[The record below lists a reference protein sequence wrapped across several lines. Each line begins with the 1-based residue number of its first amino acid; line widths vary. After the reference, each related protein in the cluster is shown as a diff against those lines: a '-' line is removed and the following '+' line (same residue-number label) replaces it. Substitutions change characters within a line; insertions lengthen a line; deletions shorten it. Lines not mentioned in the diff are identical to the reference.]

1 MKSNDCYF
9 MFVQKLFL
17 KKSFDKVKF
26 SNEFTGGFFKE
37 IFDGLLIF
45 S

>member
-26 SNEFTGGFFKE
+26 SNEFSGGFFKE